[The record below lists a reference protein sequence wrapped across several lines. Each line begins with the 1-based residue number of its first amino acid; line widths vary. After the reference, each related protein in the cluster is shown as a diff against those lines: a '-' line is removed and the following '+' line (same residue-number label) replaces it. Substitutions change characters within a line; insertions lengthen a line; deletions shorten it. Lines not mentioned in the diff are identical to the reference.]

1 MQNSPA
7 VREGPGPS
15 SSASAAT
22 ETPPTDRPVES
33 ERPKTPRPE
42 EREELPLS
50 EYEKAWRL
58 INSAPASTR
67 RRLQGPS
74 TSTPQ
79 NQSSTPP
86 TANSLE
92 HLTLS
97 TNGNFML
104 NCFRFF
110 LHEDVTE
117 GSCEGALSMV
127 V

>member
-1 MQNSPA
+1 MAPQ
-7 VREGPGPS
+7 V
-15 SSASAAT
+15 
-22 ETPPTDRPVES
+22 DS

-58 INSAPASTR
+58 IASAPASTR

-86 TANSLE
+86 ATNSLE

-97 TNGNFML
+97 TNGIYIILLVFFKFNF
-104 NCFRFF
+104 
-110 LHEDVTE
+110 V
-117 GSCEGALSMV
+117 
-127 V
+127 

>member
-1 MQNSPA
+1 MKDTSTLQGGADPPSTSPA
-7 VREGPGPS
+7 S
-15 SSASAAT
+15 SSPSA
-22 ETPPTDRPVES
+22 PQVDS
-33 ERPKTPRPE
+33 ERSKTPRSE
-42 EREELPLS
+42 ETDELPLS

-86 TANSLE
+86 AANSLE

-97 TNGNFML
+97 TNG
-104 NCFRFF
+104 
-110 LHEDVTE
+110 T
-117 GSCEGALSMV
+117 
-127 V
+127 

>member
-1 MQNSPA
+1 MNLSSLFA
-7 VREGPGPS
+7 VQS
-15 SSASAAT
+15 SSDS
-22 ETPPTDRPVES
+22 TPTTGLDVSSSDSQVEP
-33 ERPKTPRPE
+33 EPQKTPRPE

-79 NQSSTPP
+79 DQSSTPP
-86 TANSLE
+86 SSNSLE

-97 TNGNFML
+97 TNGK
-104 NCFRFF
+104 
-110 LHEDVTE
+110 LHY
-117 GSCEGALSMV
+117 
-127 V
+127 